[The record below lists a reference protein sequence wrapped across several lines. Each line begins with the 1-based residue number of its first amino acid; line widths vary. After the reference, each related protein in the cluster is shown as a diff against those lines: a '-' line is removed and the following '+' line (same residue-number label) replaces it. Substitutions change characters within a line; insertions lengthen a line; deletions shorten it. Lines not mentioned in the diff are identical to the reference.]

1 MNAFSL
7 QMSLVDQG
15 ADITPMMKGWMDL
28 SDGKGWPKNEEGWKR
43 YLSRLTESGGF
54 PKIRNKSSSKGG
66 KQNPPPDEFVKWWA
80 HHPESDLNGGP
91 VALVSWNCKIYHTEW
106 EASKLR
112 VA

>member
-54 PKIRNKSSSKGG
+54 PKIRNKPRDKSFRFFIWSKCLKYSSPMRS
-66 KQNPPPDEFVKWWA
+66 
-80 HHPESDLNGGP
+80 
-91 VALVSWNCKIYHTEW
+91 
-106 EASKLR
+106 ASKFFTNFFEFNSSFNF
-112 VA
+112 